1 METLVY
7 ESASPSSK
15 KIGYLRA
22 GSIVDRRGAIAGTNG
37 CPGGWFPIEPRGFV
51 CVGKEATLD
60 LDDSIVK
67 AAWRMPD
74 RDAGLPY
81 GYAVVRNAGAPFYTR
96 RPTLAEAKAFEPDW
110 DYHFRTLAG
119 AEREEADEGKYP
131 QLSSLPKDSP
141 LAPEEGNLPIEPAPG
156 VLAAWA
162 TDNRDDPMPPFLAND
177 SVTGGFVP
185 NLSGL
190 AWSQRTPYDGGTTC
204 DPGNSACIPL
214 DASRPRK
221 RLGISFIETFRAGD
235 RRWLLTSDLLLMPA
249 DRVRL
254 VRGTSFHGVELG
266 SDDASL
272 HLPIV
277 FVKKEHAKKFS
288 FDKKRMNALEDEAP
302 WRAALQATKKQRIVA
317 GTRYHELA
325 DGTYVGDDDV
335 VRLDPIKKM
344 PKWGREGERWIEINL
359 AKQTLLAVDGTK
371 PVYAT
376 LVSTGSGGLASPKDD
391 PYVTPRGIFRIHTK
405 HVAATM
411 DSNQPE
417 AEFELRDVPYI
428 QYFEHG
434 FALHAA
440 YWHDQF
446 GMPRSH
452 GCVNLAPL
460 DAKRLFQFTKPEVP
474 PGWHGAMQAL
484 TGTVVWIHA

>member
-7 ESASPSSK
+7 EEANPSSK

-22 GSIVDRRGAIAGTNG
+22 GSIVDRRGGIAGTNG

-51 CVGKEATLD
+51 CVGKDATLD
-60 LDDSIVK
+60 VDDSIVK

-74 RDAGLPY
+74 REAGLPY
-81 GYAVVRNAGAPFYTR
+81 GYAVVRNAGSPFYAR
-96 RPTLAEAKAFEPDW
+96 LPTLAEAKAFEPDW

-119 AEREEADEGKYP
+119 AEREEAEEGKYP

-141 LAPEEGNLPIEPAPG
+141 LAPEEGTLPLEPAPG
-156 VLAAWA
+156 VLARWA
-162 TDNRDDPMPPFLAND
+162 TDGADDPMPSFLEA
-177 SVTGGFVP
+177 GGYVP

-190 AWSQRTPYDGGTTC
+190 AWNQRPAYDGGTEC
-204 DPGNSACIPL
+204 DAMTTNCIPI

-221 RLGISFIETFRAGD
+221 RLGISFIETFAAGD

-266 SDDASL
+266 DGKL
-272 HLPIV
+272 QLPIV
-277 FVKKEHAKKFS
+277 IVKKEHAKRYTFE
-288 FDKKRMNALEDEAP
+288 KKKMVAVEDDELP
-302 WRAALQATKKQRIVA
+302 WRGAIAAAKKQRIVA

-325 DGTYVGDDDV
+325 DGTYASDEDV

-344 PKWGREGERWIEINL
+344 PKWGKEGERWIEINL

-405 HVAATM
+405 HVASTM

-460 DAKRLFQFTKPEVP
+460 DAKRLFDFTKPEVP
-474 PGWHGAMQAL
+474 VGWHGAMQAL